1 MKEYKYTQGDILAS
15 GSLITGESVKLSC
28 LEDAY
33 SSYIEK
39 IRKSSEKL
47 FSQKSLYLIR
57 SEKMAH
63 FLVVF
68 VLFVSGFIL
77 LWNIDKPEIAF
88 ERAVATLLIS
98 CPCAFGLGFPLII
111 ARAFDLGLKRG
122 FILKV
127 KEL

>member
-1 MKEYKYTQGDILAS
+1 MKQYNYTQGDILAS
-15 GSLITGESVKLSC
+15 GSLITGESVQLIC

-47 FSQKSLYLIR
+47 FSQKVCIFR

-68 VLFVSGFIL
+68 VLFVSGFIF
-77 LWNIDKPEIAF
+77 LWNIDKSEIAF
-88 ERAVATLLIS
+88 GKS
-98 CPCAFGLGFPLII
+98 CSNFTYFLPLCIWLGSSLII
-111 ARAFDLGLKRG
+111 ARAFDLGLKKG
-122 FILKV
+122 VVLKV